1 MGVGHDLL
9 PDADRPQ
16 LALFCRARARLCA
29 LPLKDVV
36 ETMRPLPVTGV
47 PGAPPF
53 VRGVSV
59 IRGAPVPVVD
69 VGGLLGDPRSDGA
82 TRFVVLRLGERRA
95 ALAVEEVLGLR
106 ELTSRQLGE
115 LPPLL
120 KDAGEVVSRV
130 AALDAELLLVLA
142 TARLVSDS
150 VWQAAEARGGE

>member
-1 MGVGHDLL
+1 MPNAG
-9 PDADRPQ
+9 PPQ

-29 LPLKDVV
+29 LPLNDVV

-47 PGAPPF
+47 PGVPPF

-69 VGGLLGDPRSDGA
+69 VGGLLGDPPSAGA
-82 TRFVVLRLGERRA
+82 TRFVVLRLGERRV

-106 ELTSRQLGE
+106 ELSSQQRSE

-120 KDAGEVVSRV
+120 KDAGDVVSRV
-130 AALDAELLLVLA
+130 ATLDAELLLVLA
-142 TARLVSDS
+142 TARLVPDS